1 MIIDRIYT
9 IHSLVSKR
17 IHSFVSH
24 VWSWGWIF
32 WLFSVWNGTLV
43 VLCHIILNIVWEC
56 SQKLVWRQQVVSIV
70 YRIEVLMAVDW
81 QVNVWPLIFHLLI
94 INTKICEIPSHF
106 VVILFH
112 LLLEMRLGWILC
124 LMLIEALPCSLPS
137 KLRTFWKELI
147 KLLHISVIISWL
159 FIFSRPEP
167 CVKSLWGLWGLK
179 ELLLW
184 SWWLYIHLILIVSK
198 HVVSIVIILGLR
210 RDEVVWSVRWVVSF
224 HLSLLLK
231 RLYYSFGLMKGFFGF
246 WGG

>member
-43 VLCHIILNIVWEC
+43 VLCHIILNIVWES

-70 YRIEVLMAVDW
+70 YRVEVLMTVDR
-81 QVNVWPLIFHLLI
+81 QVNVWPLIFHRLI
-94 INTKICEIPSHF
+94 VDAKICEIPSHF

-124 LMLIEALPCSLPS
+124 LMLIEALPCSLPC
-137 KLRTFWKELI
+137 KLRTFGKKLI
-147 KLLHISVIISWL
+147 KLLHIGVIISWL
-159 FIFSRPEP
+159 FILPRSEP
-167 CVKSLWGLWGLK
+167 CVKSFRGLWRFK
-179 ELLLW
+179 KLLLW
-184 SWWLYIHLILIVSK
+184 SWRLNVHFILIVSK
-198 HVVSIVIILGLR
+198 HVVSIVIIRGLR
-210 RDEVVWSVRWVVSF
+210 GYEVVWSVGWVVSF
-224 HLSLLLK
+224 RLSSLLK
-231 RLYYSFGLMKGFFGF
+231 RLYYSFGLMKGFLGF